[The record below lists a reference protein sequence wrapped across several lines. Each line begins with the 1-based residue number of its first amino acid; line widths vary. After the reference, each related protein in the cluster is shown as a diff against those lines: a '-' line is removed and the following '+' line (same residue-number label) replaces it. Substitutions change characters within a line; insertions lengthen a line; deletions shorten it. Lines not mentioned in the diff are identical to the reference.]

1 MNKILACMAILFAF
15 GNAQAKVRMASLFND
30 GMILQQQ
37 SDVKVWGWAKPN
49 SKVTLTGTWNKKK
62 VTCQSGN
69 DGKWEARMQT
79 PAASFTPYE
88 LTVSDGEKL
97 TIKNILIGEV
107 WLGSGQSN
115 MEMPLVGYNSCPIEG
130 LNEVIN
136 DCHRYKGKIHFV
148 TTGHQAPLTP
158 VDSVKA
164 EWKECTPENIWNCSA
179 TCYFFA
185 KTLVDALD
193 CPVGVISSS
202 WGGTS
207 VEGWTPADIL
217 KDYDDVDLSEEN
229 LKKNAWNTPM
239 VRYNGKIHPLV
250 GYTLKGFLWYQGEA
264 NRDWP
269 DKYAARLGN
278 MVKAWRKLWGQGD
291 LPFYEVEIAPYG
303 YDGTDKT
310 SAALLREAQHD
321 FTKQVANTGMVSTND
336 LVNNDEMWQIHP
348 CKKREVG
355 QRLCYLALSKTY
367 GKKGYMAESPEYD
380 KMEIKDGKA
389 YLSFTH
395 CEYGY
400 NRNFDIRGFEI
411 CGADKVF
418 HTANAAIE
426 NNRVIVSSPDVK
438 EPVAVRYCFRNWLPG
453 NLGNVGGMPIIP
465 FRTDR
470 N

>member
-1 MNKILACMAILFAF
+1 MNKFLACMALVFAF
-15 GNAQAKVRMASLFND
+15 CNAQAKVRMASLFND

-62 VTCQSGN
+62 VTCQSES

-97 TIKNILIGEV
+97 TIKNVLIGEV

-130 LNEVIN
+130 LNEEIN

-148 TTGHQAPLTP
+148 NTAYQAPLTP
-158 VDSVKA
+158 ADSIKA
-164 EWKECTPENIWNCSA
+164 QWKDCTPENIWNCSA

-185 KTLVDALD
+185 KTLVDAMD
-193 CPVGVISSS
+193 CPVGVISSA

-229 LKKNAWNTPM
+229 LKKNAWNTPI

-303 YDGTDKT
+303 YDGTDKN

-321 FTKQVANTGMVSTND
+321 FTKQVANTGMISTND
-336 LVNNDEMWQIHP
+336 LVNPDEMWQIHP

-411 CGADKVF
+411 CGADKEF